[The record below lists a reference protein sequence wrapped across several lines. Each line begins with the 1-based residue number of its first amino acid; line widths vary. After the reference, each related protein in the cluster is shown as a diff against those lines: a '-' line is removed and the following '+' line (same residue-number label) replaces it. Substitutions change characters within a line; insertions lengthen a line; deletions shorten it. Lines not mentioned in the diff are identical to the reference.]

1 MDFDKII
8 DRRHTNC
15 VKHDGMAEFFG
26 RDDLIP
32 LWVADMDFEVCPAIT
47 EALHQRL
54 EHPVFGYAVT
64 PDSYWQSIIDWSESR
79 HGLMVT
85 KEEITFVPGIVRGLA
100 MALLALTE
108 KGDKVIIQQ
117 PVYHPFRHI
126 IEGNGRKMVNNPL
139 RIAPDGSAEMDIAL
153 LERQIV
159 EEQAKM
165 LILCNPHNPGG
176 FVWSREVLASVA
188 EVCARHGVIVASDE
202 IHGDLEMFG
211 HRYTPYLSVSDEARE
226 TGISFSAPSKTFNIA
241 GIVSSWCAVKN
252 PSLRRRFFT
261 WLTVNEFN
269 SPTFV
274 QTIATE
280 AAYRHG
286 SQWLGKAIAYIEGNV
301 LFVEKFLSE
310 RIPKIKP
317 VRPQASFLVWLDCK
331 GLGLQGRELADLFTD
346 GAHLGLNDGEIFGPG
361 GESHMRL
368 NVGCPRPVLEQAM
381 EQLAEAVAKH
391 KELQSK

>member
-1 MDFDKII
+1 MNFDKII

-153 LERQIV
+153 LERQIE

-188 EVCARHGVIVASDE
+188 EVCARHSVIVASDE

-211 HRYTPYLSVSDEARE
+211 HRYTPYLSVSDEARQ

-286 SQWLGKAIAYIEGNV
+286 SQWLGEAIAYIEGNV

-310 RIPKIKP
+310 RIPEIKP

-361 GESHMRL
+361 GECHMRL
-368 NVGCPRPVLEQAM
+368 NVGCPRSVLEQAM

>member
-47 EALHQRL
+47 EALRQRL

-79 HGLMVT
+79 HDLMVT

-117 PVYHPFRHI
+117 PVYHPFRHMI
-126 IEGNGRKMVNNPL
+126 QDNGRKMVNNPL

-153 LERQIV
+153 LERQIE

-188 EVCARHGVIVASDE
+188 EVCARHSVIVASDE

-211 HRYTPYLSVSDEARE
+211 HRYTPYLSVSDEARQ

-286 SQWLGKAIAYIEGNV
+286 SQWLGEAIAYIEGNV

-310 RIPKIKP
+310 RIPEIKP

-361 GESHMRL
+361 GECHMRL
-368 NVGCPRPVLEQAM
+368 NVGCPRSVLEQAM

>member
-47 EALHQRL
+47 EALRQRL

-126 IEGNGRKMVNNPL
+126 IEGNGRKVVNNPL
-139 RIAPDGSAEMDIAL
+139 RIAPDGSAKMDIAL

-176 FVWSREVLASVA
+176 FVWSRETLASVA

-211 HRYTPYLSVSDEARE
+211 HRYTPYLSVSDEARQ

-252 PSLRRRFFT
+252 PTLRRRFFT

-286 SQWLGKAIAYIEGNV
+286 SQWLGEAIAYIEGNV

-310 RIPKIKP
+310 RIPEIKP

-331 GLGLQGRELADLFTD
+331 GLGLQGRELADLFTA

-361 GESHMRL
+361 GECHMRL
-368 NVGCPRPVLEQAM
+368 NVGCPRSVLEQAM

>member
-47 EALHQRL
+47 EALRQRL

-79 HGLMVT
+79 HDLMVT

-126 IEGNGRKMVNNPL
+126 IEGNGRKVVNNPL

-211 HRYTPYLSVSDEARE
+211 HRYTPYLSVSDEARQ

-286 SQWLGKAIAYIEGNV
+286 SQWLGEAIAYIEGNV

-310 RIPKIKP
+310 RIPEIKP
-317 VRPQASFLVWLDCK
+317 VRPQASFLVWLDCRA
-331 GLGLQGRELADLFTD
+331 LGLDHDALNDLFVN
-346 GAHLGLNDGEIFGPG
+346 GARLALNDGEMFGKG
-361 GESHMRL
+361 GQGFMRM
-368 NVGCPRPVLEQAM
+368 NVASPRSV
-381 EQLAEAVAKH
+381 LAEALERLAAAVEDRTK
-391 KELQSK
+391 

>member
-47 EALHQRL
+47 EALRQRL

-79 HGLMVT
+79 HDLMVT

-153 LERQIV
+153 LERQIE

-188 EVCARHGVIVASDE
+188 EVCARHSVIVASDE

-211 HRYTPYLSVSDEARE
+211 HRYTPYLSVSDEARQ

-274 QTIATE
+274 QTIANE

-286 SQWLGKAIAYIEGNV
+286 SQWLGEAIAYIEGNV

-310 RIPKIKP
+310 RIPEIKP

-361 GESHMRL
+361 GECHMRL
-368 NVGCPRPVLEQAM
+368 NVGCPRSVLEQAM

>member
-8 DRRHTNC
+8 NRRHTDC
-15 VKHDGMAEFFG
+15 VKHDGMAAFFG
-26 RDDLIP
+26 RDDLLP

-47 EALHQRL
+47 EALRQRL
-54 EHPVFGYAVT
+54 EHPVFGYSVT
-64 PDSYWQSIIDWSESR
+64 PDSYWQSIIDWAGSR
-79 HGLMVT
+79 HGLTLT

-126 IEGNGRKMVNNPL
+126 IEGNGRKAVNNPL
-139 RIAPDGSAEMDIAL
+139 RIAGDGSAEMDIDL

-176 FVWSREVLASVA
+176 FVWSRQALASVA
-188 EVCARHGVIVASDE
+188 EVCARHSVIVASDE
-202 IHGDLEMFG
+202 IHGDLELFG
-211 HRYTPYLSVSDEARE
+211 NRYTPYLSVSDKARE

-252 PSLRRRFFT
+252 PTLRRRFFT

-286 SQWLGKAIAYIEGNV
+286 GEWLGEAIAYIEGNV
-301 LFVEKFLSE
+301 LFVEKFLGE
-310 RIPKIKP
+310 HIPEIKP

-331 GLGLQGRELADLFTD
+331 GLGLRGRELSALFTD
-346 GAHLGLNDGEIFGPG
+346 EAHLGLNDGEIFGLG
-361 GESHMRL
+361 GECHMRL
-368 NVGCPRPVLEQAM
+368 NIGCPRAVLGQAL
-381 EQLAEAVAKH
+381 EQLADAVAKH